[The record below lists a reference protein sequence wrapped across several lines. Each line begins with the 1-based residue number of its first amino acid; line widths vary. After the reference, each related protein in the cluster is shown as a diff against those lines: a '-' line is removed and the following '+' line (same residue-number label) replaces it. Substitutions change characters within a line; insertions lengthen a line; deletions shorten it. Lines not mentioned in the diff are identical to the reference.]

1 MKNLALLFL
10 LGIAP
15 VAHAQ
20 SERGM
25 YFGAGLGSFD
35 YDEGSDGISDSAYAY
50 HLFGGYKFSD
60 NFAVEVGLGGTGDLE
75 ESFMDTV
82 PGIGPITLDV
92 DADASIYSLSL
103 LGMLPF
109 DRLSLF
115 AGVGYFNAGFEGD
128 VNVVGFGN
136 AGSFDGGHDHGTLAN
151 IGIQHDFGLD
161 LRSFSIRG
169 QYDWYDFPDDIDA
182 SGFSLSML
190 YRF

>member
-1 MKNLALLFL
+1 MKNFALLLL

-15 VAHAQ
+15 LAHAQ

-35 YDEGSDGISDSAYAY
+35 YDEGSDGISDSNYAY

-60 NFAVEVGLGGTGDLE
+60 NFAIELGLGGTGDLE
-75 ESFMDTV
+75 ESFTDTV
-82 PGIGPITLDV
+82 PGIGTVTLEV
-92 DADASIYSLSL
+92 DAHASIYSLVL

-109 DRLSLF
+109 DRMSLF

-128 VNVVGFGN
+128 VNAVGFGG
-136 AGSFDGGHDHGTLAN
+136 GSFDGGHDHGALASF
-151 IGIQHDFGLD
+151 GLQHDFGLD
-161 LRSFSIRG
+161 LKSFSIRG